1 MDQLQQN
8 LRPIFDLENIIVI
21 EDNVSVLELT
31 KCDLFALDPEP
42 FSVTEDAS
50 FVDIETGIFDI
61 DPYLVE
67 PIITTSSPSTPSSSS
82 SSSPCSPSI
91 SISISNPKNLSNQQ
105 VQEIMSDIEQAV
117 NFSSTDEG
125 LVALTTPD
133 ILTSRIQNA
142 FDTFKEKTGRT
153 MTYSEMRHMMG

>member
-8 LRPIFDLENIIVI
+8 LRPIFDLESNIVI
-21 EDNVSVLELT
+21 EDNISVLELT

-42 FSVTEDAS
+42 FSVPTDTS
-50 FVDIETGIFDI
+50 FVDLETGTFDI

-67 PIITTSSPSTPSSSS
+67 PSIITTSSPSPHSSS
-82 SSSPCSPSI
+82 SSSPSSP
-91 SISISNPKNLSNQQ
+91 SNPKNLSNQQ
-105 VQEIMSDIEQAV
+105 VQEIMTDIEHAV
-117 NFSSTDEG
+117 NFSSPREG
-125 LVALTTPD
+125 LAALETPD

-142 FDTFKEKTGRT
+142 FDTFKEKTGRN